1 MLTQVDVRVYWDSI
15 EPGLREIRKQA
26 KPEWRPEDIYSALL
40 NGIAELYV
48 DIEQSPCESFII
60 MQERP
65 NAFQPCKSLLIWVA
79 YDKRGKAADQYM
91 DYIEQMAREKG
102 CNKIEFWTPWL
113 SLAESLTMKGY
124 KITNYITEK
133 EII

>member
-1 MLTQVDVRVYWDSI
+1 
-15 EPGLREIRKQA
+15 
-26 KPEWRPEDIYSALL
+26 
-40 NGIAELYV
+40 
-48 DIEQSPCESFII
+48 